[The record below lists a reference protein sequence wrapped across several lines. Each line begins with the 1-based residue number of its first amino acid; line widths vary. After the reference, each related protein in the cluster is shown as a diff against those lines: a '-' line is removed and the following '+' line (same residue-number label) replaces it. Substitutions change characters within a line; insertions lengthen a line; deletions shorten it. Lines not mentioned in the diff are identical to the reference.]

1 MLVPPAATEAP
12 VVVLPTNPPYE
23 TEFSKTTTYHWPNFD
38 VNATEN
44 NELDKFDKTQQG
56 PFGFGKAVG
65 LDGTQNQVFSR
76 ESGSRII
83 NVHSFTPPT

>member
-1 MLVPPAATEAP
+1 MPPAATEAP

-23 TEFSKTTTYHWPNFD
+23 TEFSKTTTYHWQNFD

-44 NELDKFDKTQQG
+44 NELGKFDPSLQG

-65 LDGTQNQVFSR
+65 LDLTQNQVLST
-76 ESGSRII
+76 
-83 NVHSFTPPT
+83 N